1 MGAVS
6 MIQKWLTTEQQPRRV
21 FILARASRE
30 LIKGV
35 QSVKISFLHC
45 LFLWCL
51 LLSKVSYS
59 KSVLGI
65 HTGNPPTR
73 ATVPV
78 LKFSFAMLYAKLLYQ
93 KHSR

>member
-30 LIKGV
+30 LIKGED
-35 QSVKISFLHC
+35 VKISLLHC
-45 LFLWCL
+45 LFLWYL
-51 LLSKVSYS
+51 LASKVSYS